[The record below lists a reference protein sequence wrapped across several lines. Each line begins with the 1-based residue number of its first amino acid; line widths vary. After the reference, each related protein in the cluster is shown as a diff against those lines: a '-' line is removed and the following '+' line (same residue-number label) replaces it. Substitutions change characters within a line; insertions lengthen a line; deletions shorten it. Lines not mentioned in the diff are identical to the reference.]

1 MFRSVR
7 YLEGHICIRS
17 SDATCYAS
25 MAVNTCFFSSGATT
39 SKIWPPGAP
48 KLGAELI
55 FMSSLGCPPHWDS
68 IVICTSP
75 ISSSKM
81 SKTGNNLKKIRYISV
96 ITQKSVIFKK
106 SKIDFKSTGS
116 VPVSLQPLAT
126 ITHAYFMSFCAYKV
140 PMYRNPQPKSQ
151 FEST

>member
-7 YLEGHICIRS
+7 DLRVHKRMRS
-17 SDATCYAS
+17 SDATCCAS
-25 MAVNTCFFSSGATT
+25 MAVNTCFFSPGATT

-55 FMSSLGCPPHWDS
+55 FMSSLGRPPHWDS
-68 IVICTSP
+68 IVIRTPP

-81 SKTGNNLKKIRYISV
+81 SKTGKIKKTRYISV

-106 SKIDFKSTGS
+106 SKIDVQSNGCVT
-116 VPVSLQPLAT
+116 VSLHPLAS
-126 ITHAYFMSFCAYKV
+126 ITHAYFQLYML
-140 PMYRNPQPKSQ
+140 
-151 FEST
+151 STMAVQAWL